1 MATYNPFSIMGK
13 RSRADGHRSGWIY
26 ATDADTGVWKWR
38 LKSNYPIVAAW
49 TPTAGGVLFFGDVG
63 GHFYALDSATGQK
76 LWGEALDGALAGRC
90 DYLTWRTVR
99 KKWLWQPVLRM
110 SCGQRLSGPQR

>member
-63 GHFYALDSATGQK
+63 GHF
-76 LWGEALDGALAGRC
+76 
-90 DYLTWRTVR
+90 
-99 KKWLWQPVLRM
+99 
-110 SCGQRLSGPQR
+110 